1 MSAHELWSEYYGQF
15 HDQLCQFLECSFP
28 RLADQV
34 EDIVQT
40 VLAEALSK
48 PPSQSLTAQQ
58 LAVWLRVAAR
68 HRALDLLRAAECRLL
83 VRLSQLGRQD
93 SEQSAWEPADQRP
106 SPSSQLAQQQR
117 RGRQG
122 LLLSEVL
129 QEFCRWCEGRP
140 DGLKMKQIY
149 ERSLRGQKPQQIAAA
164 MGATRASV
172 DTTLS
177 RARQWVLRRVRQADV
192 HRSVFLTLHR
202 CAPADGMAEAGADW
216 ASDAKRQ
223 CPSGQGAVQAHR
235 QPGPGSSLEIAAADV
250 PLPQLHSFGDV
261 VRWVIEELGAMCPSV
276 DRLAAYLADPLSAAH
291 ADVRYHVE
299 EAGCR
304 LCRAENQ

>member
-1 MSAHELWSEYYGQF
+1 MSADSCWSEYYRQF
-15 HDQLCQFLECSFP
+15 HEQLCQFLRRGFP

-48 PPSQSLTAQQ
+48 QPSQAWTPEQ
-58 LAVWLRVAAR
+58 LAGWLRVAAK
-68 HRALDLLRAAECRLL
+68 HRALDLLRAAERRLL

-93 SEQSAWEPADQRP
+93 SQQSAWEPADQRP
-106 SPSSQLAQQQR
+106 SPSSQFAQQQR
-117 RGRQG
+117 RGRQA

-140 DGLKMKQIY
+140 DGPKMKQIY

-164 MGATRASV
+164 VGVTRASV

-192 HRSVFLTLHR
+192 DRSVFLTLHR
-202 CAPADGMAEAGADW
+202 CAPADAAAEAEAGSVPDK
-216 ASDAKRQ
+216 KRQ
-223 CPSGQGAVQAHR
+223 GQAAQAARQADREQSSGSPA
-235 QPGPGSSLEIAAADV
+235 EIAAHDV
-250 PLPQLHSFGDV
+250 PLPQLHCFGDV
-261 VRWVIEELGAMCPSV
+261 VRWVIDELGAMCPSGE
-276 DRLAAYLADPLSAAH
+276 RLAAYLADPLSAEH
-291 ADVRYHVE
+291 ADVRYHLQ

-304 LCRAENQ
+304 LCRADKQ